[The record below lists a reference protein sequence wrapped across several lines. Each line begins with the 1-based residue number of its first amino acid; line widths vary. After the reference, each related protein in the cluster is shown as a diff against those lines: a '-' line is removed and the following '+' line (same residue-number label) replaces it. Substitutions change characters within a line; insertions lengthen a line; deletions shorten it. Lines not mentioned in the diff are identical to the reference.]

1 MIKSSNH
8 TPLPKA
14 GEGKRGDNGYL
25 GYLLRQAANT
35 YRYRVE
41 SALSDLPLTQ
51 PQFSALVMLE
61 AYPDHSSADLARM
74 AFLTPQTMSVIVSN
88 LSKSGLITRSPH
100 AVHWQ
105 EAAYRAHGA
114 GPKNASRCK
123 GARNMPLKRIC
134 LQAFQMTKQQQ
145 SGTGWLVF
153 YERNL

>member
-1 MIKSSNH
+1 MIKNSNH

-88 LSKSGLITRSPH
+88 LSKSGLIKRSPH
-100 AVHWQ
+100 AAHGRKQHIALTELGQETLRAAKERVYALEKDLLAGVSDD
-105 EAAYRAHGA
+105 EAATIRH
-114 GPKNASRCK
+114 
-123 GARNMPLKRIC
+123 
-134 LQAFQMTKQQQ
+134 
-145 SGTGWLVF
+145 WLVS
-153 YERNL
+153 LL

>member
-1 MIKSSNH
+1 MIKSSNPP
-8 TPLPKA
+8 PLPKA

-100 AVHWQ
+100 AVHGRKQ
-105 EAAYRAHGA
+105 HIALTELGQETLRAAKERVYALEKDLLAGVSDDEAATIRH
-114 GPKNASRCK
+114 
-123 GARNMPLKRIC
+123 
-134 LQAFQMTKQQQ
+134 
-145 SGTGWLVF
+145 WLVS
-153 YERNL
+153 LL

>member
-14 GEGKRGDNGYL
+14 GEGKRGGNGYL

-100 AVHWQ
+100 AAHGRKQHIALTELGHETLRAAKERVYALEKDLLAGVSDD
-105 EAAYRAHGA
+105 EAATIRH
-114 GPKNASRCK
+114 
-123 GARNMPLKRIC
+123 
-134 LQAFQMTKQQQ
+134 
-145 SGTGWLVF
+145 WLVS
-153 YERNL
+153 LL

>member
-41 SALSDLPLTQ
+41 SALSNLPLTQ

-100 AVHWQ
+100 VAHGRKQHIALTELGHETLRAAKEHVYALEKDLLAGVSDD
-105 EAAYRAHGA
+105 EAATIRH
-114 GPKNASRCK
+114 
-123 GARNMPLKRIC
+123 
-134 LQAFQMTKQQQ
+134 
-145 SGTGWLVF
+145 WLVS
-153 YERNL
+153 LL